1 MSTEVNRERAL
12 RYRALA
18 LAAADPE
25 RANLLNKIADEAE
38 RGVLVST
45 ERRYGSPLSP
55 PFGPRVQPT

>member
-1 MSTEVNRERAL
+1 MSTEVNRKRAL

-18 LAAADPE
+18 LADADPE

-45 ERRYGSPLSP
+45 ERRYRSRPSP